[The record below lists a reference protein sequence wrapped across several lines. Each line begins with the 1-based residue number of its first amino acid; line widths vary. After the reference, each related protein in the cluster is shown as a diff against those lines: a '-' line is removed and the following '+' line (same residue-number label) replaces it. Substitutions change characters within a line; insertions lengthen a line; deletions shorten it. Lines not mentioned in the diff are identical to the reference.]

1 MKKTL
6 SIILVLAFVLS
17 MCTFTFVSAE
27 EAEKEILPGLI
38 NQVGDWSAV
47 EGGYEAKSN
56 GMILLDQQMNAGVLE
71 VTVTPGSTFKTEV
84 NVFVKASGFD
94 TLTAANLAQQRNLT
108 AGYQACLYGS
118 QASPKNCIGF
128 YNHYSNGWKGG
139 PNIDGATGGDFTKFP
154 YDTFVGGADGFAN
167 PSFKI
172 RIEFGS
178 GGVRVLVDGKVVVDN
193 VYPVDKQATT
203 TNTEIKTPTGTQIAI
218 MADDDT
224 FTNFK
229 FSPWDASND
238 AAWTSDCDSIT
249 NTTAHNGFAYNGNV
263 SAPEGSVLSFD
274 VTAASFKEGT
284 GNNGFFFGGDHLY
297 GVNNAEKNSA
307 VGKGM
312 NYWMVYFNNNNTAA
326 VKVINA
332 NWDGRVD
339 GLKVIDFA
347 SIIPENAEEVTINV
361 TATYT
366 GRSAT
371 ITFKCGDKSVTES
384 YTLADDAK
392 TAAGNDVIAPNGSE
406 VAFRSWGGSA
416 MTFGNIKVDGKAIDG
431 HATDMDGVCQ
441 KCGWDTTMFANV
453 LGDWSAVEGG
463 VKANSSGLIVFNEQ
477 MKAGV
482 FETTVTKG
490 ATFGNEISIFVNG
503 SGFDVLESL
512 ADQRAKTAS
521 YQTMFYGAVKCIGFY
536 NHYSNGWKGGAGLDG
551 ATGGDFTRFPYD
563 TYVGGADGFANPS
576 FKIRIEFGSG
586 GVRVL
591 VDGKVV
597 VDNVYPVDKQATTTN
612 TEIKTPTGTQIAI
625 MADDDTFTN
634 FKFSPW
640 DASND
645 AAWTSDCDS
654 ITNTTAHN
662 GFAYNGNVSAPE
674 GSVLSFDV
682 TAKSFKEGTGNNGF
696 FFGGDHL
703 YGVNNPEKTAAIGK
717 GMNYWMIYFNNNNTM
732 QIWVINGHWNGRYG
746 LPAADFSSI
755 IPENPGSS
763 ITINV
768 NAVYSGR
775 TLTLVLS
782 CGDKSTTI
790 ERTIAEDA
798 VRADNGA
805 VIAPNGSE
813 VAFRSWNSGS
823 AMTFGNIKVDGKA
836 INEHV
841 LTKVDAVKETCTE
854 NGNVAYYKC
863 EKCGKNY
870 ANADGTDLIA
880 DVVIPAHHTMTY
892 HAEEPE
898 TCTATGIREYWSCSA
913 CGYNYDSENGGN
925 VLSDEELIIPAHE
938 HTMTNV
944 SSVGESC
951 TEAGNVEYWT
961 CSECKKNYDAN
972 GGVIADVT
980 VAPHAH
986 SMTHHAEEP
995 STCIATGVKEHWSC
1009 SECGF
1014 NYDSE
1019 NGGNVLSDE
1028 DLVIPKKDHVM
1039 TYHAASG
1046 NTCLER
1052 GSVEHWACSEC
1063 GYNYDAEQGGNII
1076 QNVETEATGHN
1087 MTHFEAIAPDCITD
1101 GNVEYW
1107 HCENCGN
1114 NYADDAKDSENEL
1127 DSVIDPK
1134 LGHDMIHNDR
1144 VAPTCTEPGTKE
1156 FWTCK
1161 NCNKNFADKDG
1172 NEVIVN
1178 LGISALGHDLIHHE
1192 STSTCMEA
1200 GNGEYWECS
1209 ECGLLFADED
1219 AEQEINEIPAG
1230 EINDNHVNTI
1240 DDATVGHDE
1249 YSHWYECE
1257 CGDIL
1262 DTNEHDEAGT
1272 HGECSVCGYK
1282 APAADTGDMTAIIAI
1297 VAIVAALGCGVV
1309 FTVSKKRI

>member
-27 EAEKEILPGLI
+27 EAKSTIPGFS
-38 NQVGDWSAV
+38 NQIGKW
-47 EGGYEAKSN
+47 E
-56 GMILLDQQMNAGVLE
+56 
-71 VTVTPGSTFKTEV
+71 KTENGIKSV
-84 NVFVKASGFD
+84 EKGSLIVLDKEMSAGYFQFKVDIEAANQTRVFVKGTGFD
-94 TLTAANLAQQRNLT
+94 TLTETTGIGTATPSYCAWFQPNGITLLNNTTTKWGDQDIYQSNFSDDTMLGANWRDL
-108 AGYQACLYGS
+108 
-118 QASPKNCIGF
+118 
-128 YNHYSNGWKGG
+128 
-139 PNIDGATGGDFTKFP
+139 GAVD
-154 YDTFVGGADGFAN
+154 V
-167 PSFKI
+167 
-172 RIEFGS
+172 RIEFAKGGFSVFVNGYKAGYCDPKTS
-178 GGVRVLVDGKVVVDN
+178 GK
-193 VYPVDKQATT
+193 A
-203 TNTEIKTPTGTQIAI
+203 EATGTQIAI
-218 MADDDT
+218 WSQTAGLEFTDFEFGSWVSSDT
-224 FTNFK
+224 AFRKTAN
-229 FSPWDASND
+229 WNNACN
-238 AAWTSDCDSIT
+238 SIT
-249 NTTAHNGFAYNGNV
+249 NVASRNGYVANTDV
-263 SAPEGSVLSFD
+263 SVPAGSTFEFD
-274 VTAASFKEGT
+274 VTADTFNPCP
-284 GNNGFFFGGDHLY
+284 GNNAFFIGGNDLY
-297 GVNNAEKNSA
+297 GRSTAEK
-307 VGKGM
+307 GQ
-312 NYWMVYFNNNNTAA
+312 NYWMFWFGGNSINAVVMNGSWGGRYEAGFMNYTEQLPATPGATTTLHITASYTGNSA
-326 VKVINA
+326 TVKVAVEGGETLEKTFTIP
-332 NWDGRVD
+332 DG
-339 GLKVIDFA
+339 A
-347 SIIPENAEEVTINV
+347 V
-361 TATYT
+361 TADTKVPVV
-366 GRSAT
+366 APA
-371 ITFKCGDKSVTES
+371 GDQ
-384 YTLADDAK
+384 
-392 TAAGNDVIAPNGSE
+392 
-406 VAFRSWGGSA
+406 VAFRVWGGKA
-416 MTFGNIKVDGKAIDG
+416 MTYSNLKVNGKKIED

-441 KCGWDTTMFANV
+441 KCGWDTTMFSNV
-453 LGDWSAVEGG
+453 VGDWSAVEGG

-536 NHYSNGWKGGAGLDG
+536 NHYSNGWKGGEGLDG
-551 ATGGDFTRFPYD
+551 ATGADFTRFPYD

-591 VDGKVV
+591 VDDKVV

-640 DASND
+640 DATND

-654 ITNTTAHN
+654 ITNTTVHN

-682 TAKSFKEGTGNNGF
+682 TAASFKEGTGNNGF

-732 QIWVINGHWNGRYG
+732 QIFVINGHWNGRYQ

-790 ERTIAEDA
+790 ERTIAEGA
-798 VRADNGA
+798 VRADSGP

-913 CGYNYDSENGGN
+913 CGYNYDSESGDN
-925 VLSDEELIIPAHE
+925 VLSDDELIIPAHK
-938 HTMTNV
+938 HDLTAH
-944 SSVGESC
+944 SAVGESC

-972 GGVIADVT
+972 GEVIADVT

-986 SMTHHAEEP
+986 TMTPHAEEP
-995 STCIATGVKEHWSC
+995 STCIATGVKEYWAC

-1144 VAPTCTEPGTKE
+1144 VAPTCEEPGTKE

-1161 NCNKNFADKDG
+1161 NCNKNFADEDG

-1200 GNGEYWECS
+1200 GNGEYWECD

-1230 EINDNHVNTI
+1230 EINDNHVNTT

-1282 APAADTGDMTAIIAI
+1282 APAAETGDMTAIIAI